1 MVLTGFGSY
10 EVLVYL
16 WLLILSATHV
26 AISII
31 VYKDARTLKRSALGL
46 TPVMWGAAA
55 FSLPVIGMFIYWLMN
70 YSTLK
75 QGSN

>member
-1 MVLTGFGSY
+1 MLVAGFSF
-10 EVLVYL
+10 EVLFML
-16 WLLILSATHV
+16 WLLILTAAHFAV
-26 AISII
+26 SII

-46 TPVMWGAAA
+46 TPVMWGAVA

>member
-1 MVLTGFGSY
+1 MTRLGFYVVLF
-10 EVLVYL
+10 YL
-16 WLLILSATHV
+16 WLLILTATHV
-26 AISII
+26 ALSII

-55 FSLPVIGMFIYWLMN
+55 FSLPVIGMFIYWVMN